1 MRTVALSLAMSL
13 DGYLADRNGGV
24 DWLTG
29 DGSNPGAED
38 LDPAFYQS
46 ADTVIMGWNTYH
58 QIITELSPND
68 WPYQG
73 KHCYVL
79 THRTQADR
87 PGITFLAKDP
97 AALINTLK
105 QQPGNT
111 IWICGGASLI
121 QQLMKAD
128 AIDAYCFSVIPTM
141 LGDGIRLFPL
151 NPHEMRLTL
160 VKTRCYNGITDFI
173 YQRHPP
179 SSPSS
184 TSDTE
189 KSTLLNRLSQL
200 HTTPGGAERIQKN
213 LNLGPI
219 DVVAYCRKKLL
230 EEPCTVSRKGK
241 NWYCL
246 FDSIQLTIHTHSCT
260 IITAHKTT

>member
-29 DGSNPGAED
+29 DGSDPGAED

-46 ADTVIMGWNTYH
+46 ADTVLMGWNTYH

-97 AALINTLK
+97 AALISALK
-105 QQPGNT
+105 QQPGGT
-111 IWICGGASLI
+111 IWVCGGASLI
-121 QQLMKAD
+121 QQLMTAD

-151 NPHEMRLTL
+151 NPREMRLTL
-160 VKTRCYNGITDFI
+160 VKTRCYNGITDLI
-173 YQRHPP
+173 YQRRPLP
-179 SSPSS
+179 SPASAA
-184 TSDTE
+184 TE
-189 KSTLLNRLSQL
+189 GHVTRSNQL
-200 HTTPGGAERIQKN
+200 
-213 LNLGPI
+213 
-219 DVVAYCRKKLL
+219 D
-230 EEPCTVSRKGK
+230 
-241 NWYCL
+241 
-246 FDSIQLTIHTHSCT
+246 
-260 IITAHKTT
+260 